1 MLFRSVVAVILA
13 IIIAIILYRNAR
25 IQAELL
31 AEQESEVQAVEVY
44 NQYIDY
50 LNQLYVHA
58 LDGAGD
64 AESVCVLTYNV
75 WSDRIYKDYTDS
87 ETSEYTIGTSD
98 FNEAVQN
105 VYADEEIK
113 KKLSS
118 IKRNQD
124 TSKEI
129 IQKLQS
135 CPTELSNAYNSALD
149 TYTAFNSLAELALSP
164 TGNLGS
170 YQDSEQSRV
179 ETYMNAAATLIAV
192 IPSKKS
198 IPYFDEETEN
208 IATEFEF
215 ANCLNQQI
223 SNLTCIQVEGG
234 NLLGVGYYNGETEIS
249 GITGDV
255 SMMTHAG
262 TDIVEY
268 IAWKTDSKVD
278 KETVNEII
286 HRLTLIY
293 GDEYQNAESEDN
305 QHVWSNGNYYISE
318 KDMDNSLEI
327 TWIYGSIP
335 WIV

>member
-1 MLFRSVVAVILA
+1 
-13 IIIAIILYRNAR
+13 
-25 IQAELL
+25 
-31 AEQESEVQAVEVY
+31 
-44 NQYIDY
+44 
-50 LNQLYVHA
+50 
-58 LDGAGD
+58 
-64 AESVCVLTYNV
+64 
-75 WSDRIYKDYTDS
+75 
-87 ETSEYTIGTSD
+87 
-98 FNEAVQN
+98 
-105 VYADEEIK
+105 
-113 KKLSS
+113 
-118 IKRNQD
+118 
-124 TSKEI
+124 
-129 IQKLQS
+129 
-135 CPTELSNAYNSALD
+135 
-149 TYTAFNSLAELALSP
+149 
-164 TGNLGS
+164 
-170 YQDSEQSRV
+170 
-179 ETYMNAAATLIAV
+179 MNAAATLIAV

-208 IATEFEF
+208 IASEFEF

-255 SMMTHAG
+255 SMMTHTG

-278 KETVNEII
+278 EETVNEII

-327 TWIYGSIP
+327 TWIYTYIS
-335 WIV
+335 